1 MGITA
6 LYPTLAGQHPDYI
19 VRALDEYQK
28 GARKNP
34 IMANFVRNM
43 TPAQMSAIAEYF
55 SKQTPALETE
65 PRTSSRF
72 STAE

>member
-1 MGITA
+1 VGITE

-34 IMANFVRNM
+34 IMTTFVRNM
-43 TPAQMSAIAEYF
+43 TPEQMNALADYF

-65 PRTSSRF
+65 PRTLTRF
-72 STAE
+72 SAPE